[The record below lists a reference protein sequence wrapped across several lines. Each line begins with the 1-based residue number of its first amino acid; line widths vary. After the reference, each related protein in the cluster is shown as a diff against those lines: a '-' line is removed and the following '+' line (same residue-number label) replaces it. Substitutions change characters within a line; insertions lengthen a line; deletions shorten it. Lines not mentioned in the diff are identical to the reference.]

1 MILHHFLTEMEEDHT
16 ETEGEEGKSGDEG
29 EVKAEMESN
38 GQNMSGFHF
47 LTEEEAETTD
57 ITDVSQCRHIQE
69 RSNKLNCDHNAC
81 KQYCFLLC

>member
-1 MILHHFLTEMEEDHT
+1 MEEDHN

-57 ITDVSQCRHIQE
+57 ITDVSCCGYKFQGEVTKSCLTITHANEIFPLLYAK
-69 RSNKLNCDHNAC
+69 SNI
-81 KQYCFLLC
+81 LL